1 MMMMMMMQKFK
12 MYTLII
18 NFIIKLNKQK
28 IKWQINKWTK
38 SNNTI
43 LWEWL
48 ERLLLLWIFNGDG
61 LN

>member
-28 IKWQINKWTK
+28 IK
-38 SNNTI
+38 
-43 LWEWL
+43 
-48 ERLLLLWIFNGDG
+48 
-61 LN
+61 